1 MPVKRSRA
9 VGPSSHLFKQVAT
22 SVDAGVNPTAVIKA
36 DASGGSSQSK
46 ILNIAYPLS
55 VGDSDRVKFGVFLER
70 CHYCKKRIA
79 RKSEVFMYSFHDV
92 LLCSK
97 SAVPWMYN
105 IIMQRPLCILL
116 C

>member
-79 RKSEVFMYSFHDV
+79 RKSEFFMCWFPPFYRALHESITGWVVMF
-92 LLCSK
+92 SIYI
-97 SAVPWMYN
+97 S
-105 IIMQRPLCILL
+105 
-116 C
+116 

>member
-79 RKSEVFMYSFHDV
+79 RKSEVFMYRNS
-92 LLCSK
+92 
-97 SAVPWMYN
+97 
-105 IIMQRPLCILL
+105 QRIAKRR
-116 C
+116 